1 MRQAQH
7 IQAYVS
13 IGESPAT
20 LDGGLG
26 GVSQQPVRDSYSTVF
41 EIENVTLRQ
50 KNTCLWC
57 AFAAITE

>member
-1 MRQAQH
+1 
-7 IQAYVS
+7 VS
-13 IGESPAT
+13 IGESRAT

-50 KNTCLWC
+50 KSPCLWC
-57 AFAAITE
+57 AFAAIIE